1 MLSAMSLLSHMA
13 LAGTRIT
20 VILSAVHLGASPAVI
35 GLLSALQSL
44 LPMFT
49 SVWAGR
55 WMDRVGPRFP
65 MLLACVMT
73 SVGILLGFL
82 FPGLEVL
89 FAVNLII
96 GTFTNLFLIANQG
109 LVGRYGKPEERV
121 GNFALNGLA
130 YSTAAFIGPI
140 VAGFSIDH
148 LGHSLTFLEMALLP
162 AIPAVVLILN
172 KLEFPPREKPH
183 AQSDQRTGT
192 NEHSTLALMRAPG
205 LAPTY
210 IAAALSQA
218 TWTLFSFLMPVHLA
232 SYGLSAS
239 AIGTVVGIFYFASMA
254 SRVFLPWIARRFTP
268 WQLLLTS
275 FGGGALSFFGF
286 PLTDNVLVITL
297 LSAWLGTVLGFTGPM
312 LLTLLHEASPPGR
325 SGAVVGIRV
334 MLMNV
339 TQTLVPLA
347 AGAVG
352 AAFGVAPAFV
362 VLGLA
367 MTGGGWLSRREDRR
381 SRSRR
386 EARGGH

>member
-1 MLSAMSLLSHMA
+1 MSLLSHMA

-49 SVWAGR
+49 SVTAGR
-55 WMDRVGPRFP
+55 WMDRIGPRFP

-73 SVGILLGFL
+73 SVGVLLGFL

-89 FAVNLII
+89 FAVNLIV

-109 LVGRYGKPEERV
+109 LVGLYGRPEDRV
-121 GNFALNGLA
+121 GNFALSGLA

-140 VAGFSIDH
+140 IAGFSIDH
-148 LGHSLTFLEMALLP
+148 LGHALTFLEMALLP
-162 AIPAVVLILN
+162 AIPAAVLILD
-172 KLEFPPREKPH
+172 KLPFPPREKPH
-183 AQSDQRTGT
+183 AKSGQSAET

-210 IAAALSQA
+210 VAAALSQA

-232 SYGLSAS
+232 GYGLSAS
-239 AIGTVVGIFYFASMA
+239 AIGTVVGIFYFASMM

-268 WQLLLTS
+268 WQLLLAS

-286 PLTDNVLVITL
+286 PLTDNVLVITM

-347 AGAVG
+347 AGAAG
-352 AAFGVAPAFV
+352 TAFGVGPAFV
-362 VLGLA
+362 ALGLA

-381 SRSRR
+381 RARR
-386 EARGGH
+386 EARDGH